1 MYWYQNKNLYKNLS
15 SALPLLVGSALLFG
29 SCSSTSGQKER
40 KKTTDIFSVDSFFSA
55 EAQRLQQLNPSVLKS
70 VNKDGEK
77 EQREI
82 KIVNWKNELSAFQS
96 ADISKNFDPT
106 LYDLKT
112 VDCVTE
118 FTAKKEEL
126 QIQKLRI
133 EFDRNNE
140 KVKHIHI
147 DKKIANSLYDSNEK
161 LDYYSDS
168 LYSIIKLQDVQ
179 GLDANQYEIIGK
191 FVQSKK

>member
-126 QIQKLRI
+126 QILKLRI

-168 LYSIIKLQDVQ
+168 LYSIVKLQDVQ

>member
-1 MYWYQNKNLYKNLS
+1 MYWYQNNNLYKNIS
-15 SALPLLVGSALLFG
+15 SAIPLLVGSALLFW
-29 SCSSTSGQKER
+29 SCSSPSGEKAS
-40 KKTTDIFSVDSFFSA
+40 KKTTDIFSVDSFFNA
-55 EAQRLQQLNPSVLKS
+55 EAHRLQQLNPSVLKS

-82 KIVNWKNELSAFQS
+82 KIANWKNELSAFQS
-96 ADISKNFDPT
+96 ADISKNFDPA
-106 LYDLKT
+106 LYDVKA
-112 VDCVTE
+112 VDCITE
-118 FTAKKEEL
+118 FTAKKKEL

-168 LYSIIKLQDVQ
+168 LYSIVKLQDVQ
-179 GLDANQYEIIGK
+179 GLDANQYEIIGQ
-191 FVQSKK
+191 FVKQKK

>member
-168 LYSIIKLQDVQ
+168 LYSIVKLQDVQ

>member
-82 KIVNWKNELSAFQS
+82 KIANWKNELSAFQS

-118 FTAKKEEL
+118 FTAKKKEL

>member
-1 MYWYQNKNLYKNLS
+1 MYWYQNKNLYKTLG
-15 SALPLLVGSALLFG
+15 SALPLLVGGALLFW
-29 SCSSTSGQKER
+29 SCSSPSGQKKA

-55 EAQRLQQLNPSVLKS
+55 EAQRLQQLNPLVLKS

-77 EQREI
+77 EQREL
-82 KIVNWKNELSAFQS
+82 KIENWQNELSAFQS

-106 LYDLKT
+106 LYEVKAI
-112 VDCVTE
+112 DCVTE
-118 FTAKKEEL
+118 FTAKKKEL

-133 EFDRNNE
+133 EFDRKNE
-140 KVKHIHI
+140 RVKHIHI

-161 LDYYSDS
+161 LDYYIDS

-179 GLDANQYEIIGK
+179 GLDANQYEIIGR

>member
-1 MYWYQNKNLYKNLS
+1 MYWYQNKNLYKKVS
-15 SALPLLVGSALLFG
+15 SALPLLVGSALLFW
-29 SCSSTSGQKER
+29 SCSSPSGQQKA

-77 EQREI
+77 EQREL
-82 KIVNWKNELSAFQS
+82 KIENWKNELSAFQS
-96 ADISKNFDPT
+96 ADISKNFDPA
-106 LYDLKT
+106 LYDVKA

-118 FTAKKEEL
+118 FTAKKKEL

-133 EFDRNNE
+133 EFDRKNE
-140 KVKHIHI
+140 KVKHIQI
-147 DKKIANSLYDSNEK
+147 DKKIANSLYDSEEK
-161 LDYYSDS
+161 LDYYIDS
-168 LYSIIKLQDVQ
+168 LYSIVKLQDVQ
-179 GLDANQYEIIGK
+179 GLDANQYEIIGR

>member
-1 MYWYQNKNLYKNLS
+1 MYWYQNKNSHKKLS
-15 SALPLLVGSALLFG
+15 SALPLLMGSALLFW
-29 SCSSTSGQKER
+29 SCSSPSGQKAA

-55 EAQRLQQLNPSVLKS
+55 EAQRLQQLNPTILKS
-70 VNKDGEK
+70 VNKDGDK
-77 EQREI
+77 EQREL
-82 KIVNWKNELSAFQS
+82 KISNWKNELSAFQS

-106 LYDLKT
+106 LYDVKAI
-112 VDCVTE
+112 DCVTE
-118 FTAKKEEL
+118 FIAKKKEL

-161 LDYYSDS
+161 LDYYTDS
-168 LYSIIKLQDVQ
+168 LYNIVKLQDVQ
-179 GLDANQYEIIGK
+179 GLDANQYEITGK
-191 FVQSKK
+191 FVQTKK